1 MRVVRVGAAGTAQEL
16 SRLFRGVPIVLSTPS
31 QPRGIVPDIGFAPQ
45 LVIATPGAEP
55 RVRGRNPS
63 ECEYRAVAILDA
75 WTSLYAFGIDAGVD
89 TLTSWMRAVSLCVDA
104 LEFNVAGANRIAGT

>member
-1 MRVVRVGAAGTAQEL
+1 MACPLCFQRRASHAA
-16 SRLFRGVPIVLSTPS
+16 LFPISGL
-31 QPRGIVPDIGFAPQ
+31 QPQ

-89 TLTSWMRAVSLCVDA
+89 TLTSWMRAVSLCAPRIRGGQA
-104 LEFNVAGANRIAGT
+104 LLIGETDPRSLNR